1 MAASRTKSSESA
13 RPPKIGEII
22 LGRCGWNLVP
32 NVVGRNTKR
41 VMNPSLT
48 VLRGDCALAMMSGR
62 RPSRRSIP
70 NPARTSLRPCAAPC
84 LSTPDVSALRVRR
97 RPGTRSGKWTSPNR
111 STSVPRALAAVARA
125 SGTGS
130 TRTRCIRGSSRE
142 RYGTKS
148 FDSVSEARLPTIWEA
163 LRLVSAPRSRKPR
176 SRMGTTWKWLSA
188 SISDGILNRV
198 PKPATKDRYN
208 A

>member
-1 MAASRTKSSESA
+1 M
-13 RPPKIGEII
+13 
-22 LGRCGWNLVP
+22 
-32 NVVGRNTKR
+32 VGKNTKR

-48 VLRGDCALAMMSGR
+48 VLRGDCALTMISGR

-70 NPARTSLRPCAAPC
+70 NPAKTSLRPCAAPC
-84 LSTPDVSALRVRR
+84 LSTPDVSVFKVRR
-97 RPGTRSGKWTSPNR
+97 RPGTRSRKWISPSR
-111 STSVPRALAAVARA
+111 STRVPRALAAVARA

-130 TRTRCIRGSSRE
+130 TKTMCMRGSNRD

-163 LRLVSAPRSRKPR
+163 FRLVSAPRSRKPR
-176 SRMGTTWKWLSA
+176 SRMGTTWNQLSMD
-188 SISDGILNRV
+188 ISGACLDRV
-198 PKPATKDRYN
+198 PEPTTKGRCN